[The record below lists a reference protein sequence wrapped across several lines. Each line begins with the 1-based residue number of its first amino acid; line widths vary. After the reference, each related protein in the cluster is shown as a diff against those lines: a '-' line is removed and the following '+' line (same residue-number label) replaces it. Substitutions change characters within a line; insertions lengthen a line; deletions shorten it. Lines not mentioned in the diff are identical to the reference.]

1 MKLAPEIYMLYFTL
15 LFFTLLIKELVTS
28 NTRTCVMCT
37 VCSRYGQHVKTFANY
52 DSRDLH
58 RLSKEDIVQVAIYEA
73 DAGVLLFVSC

>member
-1 MKLAPEIYMLYFTL
+1 
-15 LFFTLLIKELVTS
+15 
-28 NTRTCVMCT
+28 MCT

-73 DAGVLLFVSC
+73 DAGVLLFVSCWNPLLRSRIILYESGQNDVTVK